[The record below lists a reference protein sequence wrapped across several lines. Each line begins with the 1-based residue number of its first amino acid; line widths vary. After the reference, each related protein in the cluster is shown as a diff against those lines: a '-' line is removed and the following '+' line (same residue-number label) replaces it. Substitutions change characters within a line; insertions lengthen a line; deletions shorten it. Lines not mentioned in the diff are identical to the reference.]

1 MISTNDFPANP
12 VPASNGDGENQPPK
26 GGKSKD
32 VAPVPASNGDGE
44 NQPPKG
50 GK

>member
-1 MISTNDFPANP
+1 MISTNDFPA
-12 VPASNGDGENQPPK
+12 VPASSGDGENQPPK
-26 GGKSKD
+26 GGKGK
-32 VAPVPASNGDGE
+32 VVEEPIAPASSGDGE